1 MSDPAQARKPSKW
14 LLSRDGKTFGPMTSS
29 ELRKACEV
37 GKILRSDLVC
47 RDGSDRWV
55 SAESVRGL
63 FPETRDTSND
73 RSGSPPLVAI
83 RPMEDAAPSKSNDAD
98 AFWKTAGA
106 IFCFTTLAA
115 CGLFGLLKEPP
126 ESVQLRQRWEKTAEE
141 TVKNLSDTTKE
152 ADSMF
157 KNILSSVRD
166 IEKKTLRDDSPGSRK
181 P

>member
-1 MSDPAQARKPSKW
+1 MSDPAQARKPSQW

-29 ELRKACEV
+29 ELRKACEA

-63 FPETRDTSND
+63 FPETPDTSND
-73 RSGSPPLVAI
+73 RSGSPPLLEI
-83 RPMEDAAPSKSNDAD
+83 RPMEDATPSKSSDAD

-106 IFCFTTLAA
+106 VFCFATLAA
-115 CGLFGLLKEPP
+115 CGLFGLVKEPP
-126 ESVQLRQRWEKTAEE
+126 ESVQFRQDWEKTAKELE
-141 TVKNLSDTTKE
+141 KTILSDLPKPTAPMPGAWT
-152 ADSMF
+152 
-157 KNILSSVRD
+157 SVRD
-166 IEKKTLRDDSPGSRK
+166 IEKKPLRDDSPGNTK